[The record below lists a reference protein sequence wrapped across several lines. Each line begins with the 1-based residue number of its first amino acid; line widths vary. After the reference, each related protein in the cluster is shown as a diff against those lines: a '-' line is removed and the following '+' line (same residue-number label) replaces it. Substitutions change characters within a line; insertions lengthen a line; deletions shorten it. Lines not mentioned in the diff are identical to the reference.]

1 MPCTPF
7 FQYPYYSPFIIFS
20 LCSLHTI
27 FTCGGKARMAHA
39 CQAPFGSMTNHPHLP
54 RAHHDSSATQGTL
67 ASDQFDFHG
76 NHPLLMSLS
85 LLSLS
90 LAIITPHVS
99 AIPPNP
105 ESEFVSIDV
114 ALDCEPVRNFKN
126 SDAQFLPISSRLA
139 RPIFIP
145 HVPADREHRPK
156 TQTDLLQIAPPRM
169 PSPAFYKP
177 ANPLERVKRTTWTPC
192 VSFLHSGNN
201 LMISY

>member
-7 FQYPYYSPFIIFS
+7 SNIHYSPFIIFS

-99 AIPPNP
+99 ATPPNP
-105 ESEFVSIDV
+105 ESDFVSIDV

-139 RPIFIP
+139 RPDRTPLFHSPRSSRSGQPPQNPNGPTPDRPTKDAIP
-145 HVPADREHRPK
+145 RVLQTCEPPGTCETHHVDAMR
-156 TQTDLLQIAPPRM
+156 
-169 PSPAFYKP
+169 
-177 ANPLERVKRTTWTPC
+177 
-192 VSFLHSGNN
+192 FLSAYLG
-201 LMISY
+201 III